1 MAKIKSKFKS
11 FKKIKDAKKTM
22 VFLPYKASMWDS
34 LESIWRAA
42 YEDKEYCD
50 TYVIPIPYADL
61 KPNGTVAK
69 WHCEINMFPKDVPVL
84 DHRKVNLKK
93 LKPDVIFIHNPYD
106 NYNRV
111 TSVDS
116 NFYSANLKLLSK
128 LLIYVPYYAT
138 SGLMSEGQ
146 RYMPSYNNVDY
157 IIMQSEAMRPF
168 FDPSVPADKLQPLG
182 SPKFDRVIQMCQNP
196 PEVPE
201 KWKDKINGRKVY
213 FYNTSLG
220 GLLKNTE
227 KFLQKMRYV
236 FETFNESEKACL
248 LWRPHPLTNATLSS
262 MRQEAQIA
270 YEELKNYFIEHN
282 IGIYDD
288 TPDIDESIALSD
300 VYIGDTKTSVTSLF
314 GVAGK
319 PTFFLNNNIN
329 ALPQKDDWRGSIIKK
344 FHTKGK
350 DWMIPSGNKLYYAP
364 NHDYHYEYYCALSEY
379 PGGNYYKNVI
389 EIDDTVYVCPF
400 YAQDILVIKDHKI
413 ERSIPLQEVQNN
425 QKLNL
430 FSEAIHVDNYIFIL
444 PNKYPY
450 IVCYDIKKD
459 KVNYISGF
467 NDFFIQPDN
476 DDWLRSSYGILND
489 QLILASPNSYSILT
503 INLKTFEL
511 QQMTIP
517 SKVNSKGGFLSM
529 AQDGDS
535 FWLLPYEGTA
545 IIELNMKEGSVRE
558 YNNLPKDFSCHKMP
572 EGFICN
578 SRPFA
583 GAVCDE
589 NEVFLAPY
597 WGNMFVRLNKKT
609 GQMQEWK
616 TPFKIVTKT
625 ENGYFSFIRLSAFN
639 YSPDKKEIFFMYCP
653 EKQWYNFDLKTK
665 TFDKIDIDFNL
676 EDLRENAV
684 GFTVRSKWIPYG
696 CFEGPLHTLKDLIND
711 TLPGKKF
718 NKEAQLHSYERFNAS
733 MDGKAGE
740 KIYQFVKQKLN
751 EKGKS

>member
-1 MAKIKSKFKS
+1 MY
-11 FKKIKDAKKTM
+11 T
-22 VFLPYKASMWDS
+22 
-34 LESIWRAA
+34 
-42 YEDKEYCD
+42 
-50 TYVIPIPYADL
+50 
-61 KPNGTVAK
+61 
-69 WHCEINMFPKDVPVL
+69 
-84 DHRKVNLKK
+84 
-93 LKPDVIFIHNPYD
+93 
-106 NYNRV
+106 
-111 TSVDS
+111 
-116 NFYSANLKLLSK
+116 
-128 LLIYVPYYAT
+128 
-138 SGLMSEGQ
+138 
-146 RYMPSYNNVDY
+146 
-157 IIMQSEAMRPF
+157 
-168 FDPSVPADKLQPLG
+168 G
-182 SPKFDRVIQMCQNP
+182 S
-196 PEVPE
+196 
-201 KWKDKINGRKVY
+201 
-213 FYNTSLG
+213 
-220 GLLKNTE
+220 
-227 KFLQKMRYV
+227 
-236 FETFNESEKACL
+236 
-248 LWRPHPLTNATLSS
+248 
-262 MRQEAQIA
+262 
-270 YEELKNYFIEHN
+270 
-282 IGIYDD
+282 
-288 TPDIDESIALSD
+288 
-300 VYIGDTKTSVTSLF
+300 
-314 GVAGK
+314 
-319 PTFFLNNNIN
+319 
-329 ALPQKDDWRGSIIKK
+329 
-344 FHTKGK
+344 
-350 DWMIPSGNKLYYAP
+350 
-364 NHDYHYEYYCALSEY
+364 LSEY